1 MSLTYIILL
10 SSIMSIIAYLIWLFL
25 INKKLNDVEELLKVI
40 TETLKGTK
48 KSIGDA
54 SKVIKEHTE
63 SMNQEQPNDQK
74 SKSR

>member
-25 INKKLNDVEELLKVI
+25 INKKLNDVEKLLKGI
-40 TETLKGTK
+40 TETLKGAQ
-48 KSIGDA
+48 KSIGNA